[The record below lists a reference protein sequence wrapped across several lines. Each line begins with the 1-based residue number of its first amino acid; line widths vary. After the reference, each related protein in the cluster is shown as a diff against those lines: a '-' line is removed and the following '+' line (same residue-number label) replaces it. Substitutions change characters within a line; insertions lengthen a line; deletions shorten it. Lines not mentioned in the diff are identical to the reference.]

1 MADYDFQ
8 TAGVGWQE
16 LSVLEAKRKLW
27 RGLSPTAQR
36 RLARVPGFPGLDV
49 VAGAIAGYSFILD
62 ALPLSVG
69 MDRPFALLTLVLDYA
84 WFIGANNKAGPM
96 QDSAVDITLRY
107 WPQIVQR
114 LKPSAVKVMGRLL
127 PGAQQSQLARELN
140 LALEDYPTHPLAF
153 VVMLCFGLSQ
163 DEADQYDE

>member
-36 RLARVPGFPGLDV
+36 RLARVPGFPG
-49 VAGAIAGYSFILD
+49 
-62 ALPLSVG
+62 LSVG